1 ITEEQLALQAS
12 IREWAKRARPL
23 AQVRRLEPG
32 SPPAGGHGGPPGR
45 PSGPAGAQDDGGC
58 WNGLADLGIFS
69 IGLPVDAGGAG
80 GTVADLAAALEQ
92 ITCALVPGPV
102 MPTLLAGQAA
112 VAVGLTTG
120 TMTGAWAG
128 DGTLR
133 VNGQAGPV
141 LGGGST
147 AQLLLGA
154 VTDEG
159 EAWFVLAADHPG
171 VTVQA
176 RRPADFSRSLAD
188 IQLTEAVIPPGQ
200 VLTGLQTARVRDL
213 AATLYAA
220 EAAAVAGSCCG
231 TAAQYARTRHQ
242 FGRPIGSFQAI
253 KHLCA
258 GMLCRAE
265 SATVLAWDAARAADE
280 APDEHRSEESR

>member
-69 IGLPVDAGGAG
+69 IGLPADADGAG

-102 MPTLLAGQAA
+102 MPTLLAGLALADHADIPGVKALFPALAAGQTA

-176 RRPADFSRSLAD
+176 RRAADFSRSLAD

-200 VLTGLQTARVRDL
+200 VLTGPEPRGVPCLAGPLVRAGARRGAGFWLGPRPQEPPAPPPFGPAVR
-213 AATLYAA
+213 
-220 EAAAVAGSCCG
+220 
-231 TAAQYARTRHQ
+231 
-242 FGRPIGSFQAI
+242 
-253 KHLCA
+253 
-258 GMLCRAE
+258 
-265 SATVLAWDAARAADE
+265 
-280 APDEHRSEESR
+280 

>member
-1 ITEEQLALQAS
+1 MSSRSSETTSLTRGALTT
-12 IREWAKRARPL
+12 RPL
-23 AQVRRLEPG
+23 RLTRRTTTASL
-32 SPPAGGHGGPPGR
+32 
-45 PSGPAGAQDDGGC
+45 
-58 WNGLADLGIFS
+58 
-69 IGLPVDAGGAG
+69 
-80 GTVADLAAALEQ
+80 LAARSGFPKCTTAR
-92 ITCALVPGPV
+92 TGCFSTSAW
-102 MPTLLAGQAA
+102 T
-112 VAVGLTTG
+112 GLTTG

-171 VTVQA
+171 VTLQA

-220 EAAAVAGSCCG
+220 EAAAVAGYCCR

-265 SATVLAWDAARAADE
+265 RATVLAWDAARAADE
-280 APDEHRSEESR
+280 APDEHPLTAAAAAALALDR